1 MTIFEFVAQVYS
13 DDATS
18 KKMADVCYL
27 NIEKGLDGAILYDG
41 HHPDDDDD
49 DVFSKY
55 INNEGYSVFSAFI
68 AGDTLTVKI
77 KKEEADDSDS
87 PARIF
92 ERAYAEGIL
101 DELPEIRYADGKS
114 NDDLWDFRLIDE
126 IVDDYE
132 ISSGVPVDDKDIMEE
147 SCRYIL
153 IKEGIAEDVV
163 TSYDIRRRIA

>member
-1 MTIFEFVAQVYS
+1 MTVFDLVAQVYS
-13 DDATS
+13 DDATVNE
-18 KKMADVCYL
+18 MAEVKYL
-27 NIEKGLDGAILYDG
+27 CIEKGIDGAMLYDE
-41 HHPDDDDD
+41 HHLDDDD
-49 DVFSKY
+49 DVFIKY

-77 KKEEADDSDS
+77 RKAEADDSDS

-92 ERAYAEGIL
+92 ERAYAESIL
-101 DELPEIRYADGKS
+101 DGLPEITYADGRS
-114 NDDLWDFRLIDE
+114 DDDLWNFKLIDK

-132 ISSGVPVDDKDIMEE
+132 ISHGVPVDDKDIMEE

-153 IKEGIAEDVV
+153 IKEGIADDVV